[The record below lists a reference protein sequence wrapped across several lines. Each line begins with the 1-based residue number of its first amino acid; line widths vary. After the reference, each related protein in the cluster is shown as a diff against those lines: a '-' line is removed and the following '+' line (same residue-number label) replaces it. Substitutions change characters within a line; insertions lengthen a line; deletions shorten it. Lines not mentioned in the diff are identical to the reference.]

1 MVDYITC
8 QDRELL
14 YKATLQLLRLLVER
28 VENTT
33 EPMLINSQLLKRVW
47 RTALKCEG
55 FSPCMKDNICFEMN
69 IDSQVALELGV
80 PPRADLWSYVWTIGP
95 RKDVAYDLVE
105 VSDLRKHNV
114 TGSRTNAKK

>member
-8 QDRELL
+8 LDRELL

-28 VENTT
+28 VDNNND
-33 EPMLINSQLLKRVW
+33 PINLNAQLLKRVW

-55 FSPCMKDNICFEMN
+55 FSPCMKDNIVFELN
-69 IDSQVALELGV
+69 VDPQTALELGV
-80 PPRADLWSYVWTIGP
+80 PPQADLWGYVWTIGP

-105 VSDLRKHNV
+105 VS
-114 TGSRTNAKK
+114 